1 MSKHA
6 KYLFDTTFDEDGSA
20 PNPEVE
26 AAFVRGHEAGLQAAQ
41 AQSEQMVAEAAVQI
55 VERLSALENVRTE
68 LGARMSRQAITVAA
82 DLVRKMMPALV
93 ERGGMAEIE
102 AVLEDALKR
111 MLDEP
116 RVVFRVPDAMLEI
129 IQPRIAEMSGKANY
143 SGEVVLLADNQMG
156 LSDCL
161 VEWADGG
168 AERNVERLWSEVEEV
183 LNRTLDTHPDGA
195 SPHISEDPPAPDVPM
210 PDVPVPDVPVPDV
223 PVPDFDAGQPGQP
236 MDASSPGAT
245 DHQFTQPAPIADDPF
260 NPGVSRDG

>member
-6 KYLFDTTFDEDGSA
+6 KYLFETTFDDDGTA

-26 AAFVRGHEAGLQAAQ
+26 AAFARGREAGLEAAKT
-41 AQSEQMVAEAAVQI
+41 QSEHRVAEAAAQI
-55 VERLSALENVRTE
+55 VERLSALEAVRSE
-68 LGARMSRQAITVAA
+68 LGARMSQQAITVAA

-93 ERGGMAEIE
+93 ARGGMAEIE
-102 AVLEDALKR
+102 AVLQDALAR

-129 IQPRIAEMSGKANY
+129 IQPRIAEMSGKAGY
-143 SGEVVLLADNQMG
+143 SGEVVLLADDTMG

-168 AERNVERLWSEVEEV
+168 AERNVERLWSEVQEV
-183 LNRTLDTHPDGA
+183 LSRTLDAQPIGA
-195 SPHISEDPPAPDVPM
+195 SAPITDELSSGAPF
-210 PDVPVPDVPVPDV
+210 DHAARATGQS
-223 PVPDFDAGQPGQP
+223 DFA
-236 MDASSPGAT
+236 
-245 DHQFTQPAPIADDPF
+245 QPAPIADEQS

>member
-6 KYLFDTTFDEDGSA
+6 KYLFETTFDDDGSA

-26 AAFVRGHEAGLQAAQ
+26 AAFARGHEAGLEAART
-41 AQSEQMVAEAAVQI
+41 QSEQRVAEAAVQI

-68 LGARMSRQAITVAA
+68 LGVRMSRQAITVAA
-82 DLVRKMMPALV
+82 DLVRRMMPALV
-93 ERGGMAEIE
+93 ERGGIAEIE
-102 AVLEDALKR
+102 AVLEDALRR

-129 IQPRIAEMSGKANY
+129 IQPRIAEMSGKAGY
-143 SGEVVLLADNQMG
+143 SGDVVLLADDQMG

-183 LNRTLDTHPDGA
+183 LSRTLDAQPIDA
-195 SPHISEDPPAPDVPM
+195 SPHISEDLPGPSRPEIAA
-210 PDVPVPDVPVPDV
+210 PVP
-223 PVPDFDAGQPGQP
+223 
-236 MDASSPGAT
+236 GAD
-245 DHQFTQPAPIADDPF
+245 DHQITQPAPIADDPS

>member
-26 AAFVRGHEAGLQAAQ
+26 AAFARGHEAGLQAAR
-41 AQSEQMVAEAAVQI
+41 AQSEQLVAEAAVQI

-116 RVVFRVPDAMLEI
+116 RVVFRVPDVMLEI
-129 IQPRIAEMSGKANY
+129 IQPRIAEMSGKAGY
-143 SGEVVLLADNQMG
+143 SGEVVLLADDQMG

-183 LNRTLDTHPDGA
+183 LNRTLETHPVDA
-195 SPHISEDPPAPDVPM
+195 SPHIAEDLPAPNAQ
-210 PDVPVPDVPVPDV
+210 PV
-223 PVPDFDAGQPGQP
+223 QPGQP
-236 MDASSPGAT
+236 IDAATPGAAMPGAAT
-245 DHQFTQPAPIADDPF
+245 PGAGDPQFTQPAPIADDPF

>member
-6 KYLFDTTFDEDGSA
+6 KYLFDTTFDDEGSA

-26 AAFVRGHEAGLQAAQ
+26 AAFARGHEAGLLAAR
-41 AQSEQMVAEAAVQI
+41 AQSEQVVANAAVQI
-55 VERLSALENVRTE
+55 VERLSALENVRSE
-68 LGARMSRQAITVAA
+68 LGERMSRQAITVAT

-102 AVLEDALKR
+102 AVLQDALAR

-129 IQPRIAEMSGKANY
+129 IQPRIAELSGKAGY
-143 SGEVVLLADNQMG
+143 SGEVVLLADETMG

-183 LNRTLDTHPDGA
+183 LSRTLDAQPNGA
-195 SPHISEDPPAPDVPM
+195 APYISDDPPVSSQAAL
-210 PDVPVPDVPVPDV
+210 
-223 PVPDFDAGQPGQP
+223 DA
-236 MDASSPGAT
+236 AT
-245 DHQFTQPAPIADDPF
+245 PSTTEHPITQPAPMADDPS